1 MIGRTLGDLARER
14 GANPAEVMIDIA
26 FADGLETRFTKPPTS
41 NQDRARLTQ
50 MLQHPSVLIGA
61 SDAGAHVRGFS
72 TYGDTAVIFDDFVRT
87 DGVFTIEQAV
97 KRLTHGLA
105 TAWNLPDRGLLRPGY
120 AADVVVF
127 DPATI
132 ARGPEL
138 DVGDMPTGCARYFRG
153 SVGIDA
159 TVINGRVA
167 WTKADGYATTLSG
180 AIASRRDR

>member
-1 MIGRTLGDLARER
+1 MVVALTRAVPRSIDRCELTHLARTPIDYARAVEQHAAYEDCLRTLGCRVER
-14 GANPAEVMIDIA
+14 LPAEDDMPD
-26 FADGLETRFTKPPTS
+26 
-41 NQDRARLTQ
+41 
-50 MLQHPSVLIGA
+50 SVF
-61 SDAGAHVRGFS
+61 VE
-72 TYGDTAVIFDDFVRT
+72 DTAVIFDDFVRT

-97 KRLTHGLA
+97 KRLTHDLA

-138 DVGDMPTGCARYFRG
+138 DVADMPTGCARYFRG

-159 TVINGRVA
+159 TVINGGVA
-167 WTKADGYATTLSG
+167 WTKSDGYAATLSG